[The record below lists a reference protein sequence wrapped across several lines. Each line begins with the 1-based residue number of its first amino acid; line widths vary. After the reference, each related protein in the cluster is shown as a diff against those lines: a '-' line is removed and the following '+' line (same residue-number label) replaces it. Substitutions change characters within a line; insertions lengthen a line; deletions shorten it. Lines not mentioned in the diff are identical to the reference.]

1 MTARRPNKK
10 SYEHSGYS
18 GGYTKRWQLKP
29 ESARHMLSIMNEI
42 SDPDARGN
50 AFGSVIIADAGVDP
64 EKNDPAI
71 ASIIIFP
78 DKVVISSR
86 PLNDQDRDIMGI
98 STEVPHIQELE
109 QRAVDN
115 GIEIMSQHQTKGA
128 IPTLVIT
135 DCKTVTNTMFN
146 AKFLAMIPDHTLPT
160 VRHAAGEDTSVA
172 QRALHALADELCRF
186 SRRSKKGGYELT
198 LDRQALEEM
207 IKTQVQ
213 NSPT

>member
-1 MTARRPNKK
+1 MTAREPNKT

-18 GGYTKRWQLKP
+18 DGYRKRWELKP

-42 SDPDARGN
+42 ADPDAKGKT
-50 AFGSVIIADAGVDP
+50 FGSVIIADAGVDP

-71 ASIIIFP
+71 ASIVIFP
-78 DKVVISSR
+78 DKVVVSSR
-86 PLNDQDRDIMGI
+86 PLNDQDREIMGI

-115 GIEIMSQHQTKGA
+115 GIEIVSQRQTAGA
-128 IPTLVIT
+128 SPTLVIT
-135 DCKTVTNTMFN
+135 DCETVTNTMFN
-146 AKFLAMIPDHTLPT
+146 AKFLAMIPDYTLPT
-160 VRHAAGEDTSVA
+160 VRHAAGEDISVA
-172 QRALHALADELCRF
+172 QRALHTLTDELCRY
-186 SRRSKKGGYELT
+186 SRRLKKGGYELT
-198 LDRQALEEM
+198 LDRPALEKI